1 MATNQQSN
9 QAYDEVDM
17 AILTHLQ
24 EDSTITNAQLAKQ
37 VGLSPSACLG
47 RTKRLKEA
55 GILKKF
61 IAIVDEQ
68 KIGLEVVTFVFV
80 SLTPHDRETTELFLE
95 SIRNIPNVMECHN
108 ISGVHDYLL
117 KIVAPSINEYRNFV
131 IDTLI
136 EVPGVG
142 KVETSVV
149 LSSEKLSYQLPLS
162 ESKLWKKP
170 ADGE

>member
-1 MATNQQSN
+1 MATSQQSN

-24 EDSTITNAQLAKQ
+24 KDSTITNAELAKQ
-37 VGLSPSACLG
+37 IGLSPSACLG
-47 RTKRLKEA
+47 RTKRLRDA
-55 GILKKF
+55 GILKQF
-61 IAIVDEQ
+61 IAIIDEQ
-68 KIGLEVVTFVFV
+68 KIGLEVATFVFV
-80 SLTPHDRETTELFLE
+80 TLEPHDRKTTESFLE
-95 SIRNIPNVMECHN
+95 SIRKIPNVMECYN

-117 KIVAPSINEYRNFV
+117 KIVAPSINAYRNFV

-149 LSSEKLSYQLPLS
+149 LSNEKLSYQLPLS
-162 ESKLWKKP
+162 ESKLWSKS
-170 ADGE
+170 ADE